1 MNNPTNEVASVAD
14 RTIELQ
20 QLMQTAGIN
29 SFKELYRST
38 GTSAHTINKIRA
50 GELGTLRWQTILN
63 ISNSLQI
70 SAIEFIDIFGDSS
83 IATTDREIATLKQEY
98 AHLQQQLQQQKETL
112 LTEFQHQSLQVLES
126 FLTYFPTAK
135 HAAINNPSFPV
146 AKLFPLIGSIDRL
159 LTQWGVSAIGSVGAE
174 IPYDPQYHQVI
185 EGTANPGELAM
196 VRYVGY
202 RQEDKLLF
210 RAKVQKM
217 K

>member
-1 MNNPTNEVASVAD
+1 MNNPTKEVTSGAN
-14 RTIELQ
+14 RTTVLQ

-29 SFKELYRST
+29 SFKELYRSA

-70 SAIEFIDIFGDSS
+70 SAIELIEIFGDRS
-83 IATTDREIATLKQEY
+83 IASTDREIATLKQEY

-135 HAAINNPSFPV
+135 HAAINNPNFP
-146 AKLFPLIGSIDRL
+146 ATKLFPLVGSIDRL
-159 LTQWGVSAIGSVGAE
+159 LTQWGVSAIGSVGTE
-174 IPYDPQYHQVI
+174 IPYDPQYHQLI
-185 EGTANPGELAM
+185 EGTANPGDLAT
-196 VRYVGY
+196 VRYIGY
-202 RQEDKLLF
+202 QQGDKLLF
-210 RAKVQKM
+210 RAKVQK
-217 K
+217 